1 MANDLNDCL
10 VAQHPLSP
18 KMLQPAS
25 NPKYYDDL
33 IKELDE
39 APRRSWLQS
48 KIKKLRGMI
57 RLR

>member
-1 MANDLNDCL
+1 MNERSSRESK
-10 VAQHPLSP
+10 QYPLSP

-48 KIKKLRGMI
+48 KIKKWRGMI
-57 RLR
+57 RLS